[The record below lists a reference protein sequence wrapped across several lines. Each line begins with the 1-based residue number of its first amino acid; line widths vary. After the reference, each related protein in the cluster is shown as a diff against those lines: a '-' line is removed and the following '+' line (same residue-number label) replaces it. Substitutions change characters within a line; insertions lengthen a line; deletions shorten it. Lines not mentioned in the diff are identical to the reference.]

1 MPPKKGKRATLKQKL
16 KKLGELAGVSGG
28 SSTPPSPPPS
38 SPPARRKNAQPRRRV
53 RTPSPSPPPADG
65 DDDEVDHESGEDD
78 REDEEHEVGE
88 DGGEDEMH
96 EGGEEGAEDEEHLSE
111 DEGLRGLPL
120 ELDPSLAWEPPE
132 EEGYVAPEERLE
144 PRQTK
149 QYRRG
154 YTHLPKLKHWT
165 YRNVVL
171 VPAGKRYILILAF
184 HYQNFIIIEIFIT
197 YILIVPFHYAARLR
211 LATRIMRPPRPTR
224 TSLEAY

>member
-65 DDDEVDHESGEDD
+65 DDDEVEHESGEDD
-78 REDEEHEVGE
+78 REDEEHEV
-88 DGGEDEMH
+88 GEDEMH

>member
-78 REDEEHEVGE
+78 REDEEHEV
-88 DGGEDEMH
+88 GEDEMH

>member
-28 SSTPPSPPPS
+28 SRQEPTPSPSPS
-38 SPPARRKNAQPRRRV
+38 PPPARRKNAQPRRRV
-53 RTPSPSPPPADG
+53 RTPSPSPPLADG
-65 DDDEVDHESGEDD
+65 DDDEVEHESGEDD
-78 REDEEHEVGE
+78 REDEEHEV
-88 DGGEDEMH
+88 GEDEMH

-154 YTHLPKLKHWT
+154 YTLLPKLKLWPH
-165 YRNVVL
+165 RNVVL